1 MTMLEAI
8 IREFPITDFSKD
20 FKNMS
25 NNRSTYTKEEV
36 DNLIAEA
43 LAEARRIDEE
53 SMRKHNRDATV
64 ISMILG
70 FTALALFV
78 DGLLRLL
85 GIIPPFMGIDIDLLD
100 KIVEKVEVDAL
111 IQGAVDEARRIDE
124 ESMKKHNRDAT
135 VISMVLGFTALALFV
150 DGLLRL
156 LGIIPP
162 FMGIDIDLLDKIVEK
177 VEGNVI
183 DKIRQVPIQKLLGR

>member
-1 MTMLEAI
+1 MPT
-8 IREFPITDFSKD
+8 S
-20 FKNMS
+20 
-25 NNRSTYTKEEV
+25 RSTYTKEEV

-43 LAEARRIDEE
+43 LAEAKRIDEA

-100 KIVEKVEVDAL
+100 QIVERVE
-111 IQGAVDEARRIDE
+111 
-124 ESMKKHNRDAT
+124 T
-135 VISMVLGFTALALFV
+135 
-150 DGLLRL
+150 
-156 LGIIPP
+156 
-162 FMGIDIDLLDKIVEK
+162 DI
-177 VEGNVI
+177 I
-183 DKIRQVPIQKLLGR
+183 DKVRQVPIQRLFPK